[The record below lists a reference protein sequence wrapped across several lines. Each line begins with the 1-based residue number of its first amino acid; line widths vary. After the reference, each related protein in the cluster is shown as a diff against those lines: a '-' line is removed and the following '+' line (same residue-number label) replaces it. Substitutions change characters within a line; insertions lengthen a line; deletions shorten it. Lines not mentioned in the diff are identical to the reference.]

1 MELNFSEVLYEFTFG
16 LFEKL
21 IGFTNVLY
29 KFLFY
34 EVWEGISLWEII
46 GGVGLLAILIVQVVK
61 LFV

>member
-1 MELNFSEVLYEFTFG
+1 MDINFSNMLYELSFG

-34 EVWEGISLWEII
+34 EVWEGVSLWQII
-46 GGVGLLAILIVQVVK
+46 GGVGLLAILVVQVVK

>member
-1 MELNFSEVLYEFTFG
+1 MEINFGDMLYEMTFG
-16 LFEKL
+16 LFQKL

-34 EVWEGISLWEII
+34 EVFEGISLWQII

-61 LFV
+61 LFT

>member
-1 MELNFSEVLYEFTFG
+1 MDLNFSDILYEFTFG

-34 EVWEGISLWEII
+34 EVWEGVSLWQII

>member
-1 MELNFSEVLYEFTFG
+1 MDINFSNMLYELTFG

-34 EVWEGISLWEII
+34 EVFEGISLWQII

-61 LFV
+61 LFT